1 MIKVTSITPK
11 NQSLVNKAVN
21 WLNKYDAYNAQRDL
35 ISDSLEGDESDSKEW
50 RQINKKC
57 EVSFDKYLDYL
68 CDLPK
73 REQDNIEEITTQEW
87 ETECEHQQEV
97 DLGIHDDYLDRSGY

>member
-21 WLNKYDAYNAQRDL
+21 WLNKYDAYNTQRDF
-35 ISDSLEGDESDSKEW
+35 ISDNLDCDEEDSKEW

-57 EVSFDKYLDYL
+57 EVSFDKHLNYLE
-68 CDLPK
+68 DLPK
-73 REQDNIEEITTQEW
+73 REQNNIEKIANLT
-87 ETECEHQQEV
+87 
-97 DLGIHDDYLDRSGY
+97 YNN

>member
-21 WLNKYDAYNAQRDL
+21 WLNKYDAYNTQRDL
-35 ISDSLEGDESDSKEW
+35 ISDNLECDEDDSKEW

-57 EVSFDKYLDYL
+57 EVSFDNYLDYL
-68 CDLPK
+68 WDLPK
-73 REQDNIEEITTQEW
+73 REQNNIEKIAN
-87 ETECEHQQEV
+87 
-97 DLGIHDDYLDRSGY
+97 IN

>member
-21 WLNKYDAYNAQRDL
+21 WLNKYNAYNDQRDF
-35 ISDSLEGDESDSKEW
+35 IIRDYFSDNLECDEEDSKDW

-57 EVSFDKYLDYL
+57 EVSFDKYLNYL
-68 CDLPK
+68 EDLPK
-73 REQDNIEEITTQEW
+73 REQNNIEKIANLT
-87 ETECEHQQEV
+87 
-97 DLGIHDDYLDRSGY
+97 